1 MSEFAFAANQTAV
14 TITLF
19 VLAGFL
25 VLAWLTWHRS
35 EYSRRTL
42 LVEILRITLVVMACL
57 TILQPEMRTTVTPDT
72 KQTIAVLIDGSKSM
86 QTADVTITDDEG
98 KPSAITRA
106 EFVEQRINE
115 ELWNELGE
123 NSSVI
128 VESFAQPDESSPEAA
143 NTSGTDI
150 NAAITNA
157 LERNENLRAVVM
169 LGDGDWN
176 TGGNPI
182 QAAAEMLV
190 RGVPFFGVR
199 VGSDQR
205 LPDLEI
211 TSASA
216 PAFGIVGDKM
226 QISFSIRSSMTEAV
240 EVVVTLAEKGG
251 RPVSKTISL
260 PALRETSESLFW
272 TPTSESE
279 TTLTLEVPVQPGELI
294 TENNTRKLKVSARKE
309 SIKVLVID
317 SLPRWEYRFIR
328 NALYRDPGVTVN
340 SLLLNSHKSVKVG
353 GPGYLKEF
361 PNDLKDL
368 STYDVIFLGDV
379 GVKEG
384 QLTESQAELLKQ
396 LVEQQASG
404 LVFIPGRLGNQNSL
418 IDSPLGPL
426 LPVVLDKAKP
436 RGTSAGD
443 PSSVA
448 LTSTGKQNLLTI
460 LTRDEKANPNV
471 CKNLPG
477 FYWYA
482 PILKAKAGTDVL
494 AVHGTIK
501 NALGRIP
508 LLVTTTAGTGKVL
521 YLGIDSAWRWRRGV
535 EDLYHYRFWGQVA
548 RWMSYQR
555 KMAEGERLRFFLNP
569 ATPQPGTTLTLN
581 ANAYDEFGVPL
592 KDGTVTVDVTNPQGE
607 IRRIDMAPSDG
618 GFGAFFSSFDVTL
631 PGEYTFVAKSSASS
645 ESVTTKVLVQ
655 GQSLEKI
662 GQPARGDVFEELAS
676 ITQGSVT
683 STADLPSLIESLANL
698 RPRSP
703 IVKSQPLQF
712 TWWWLLTFTAI
723 ASAFWIA
730 RKWDGKI

>member
-1 MSEFAFAANQTAV
+1 MSEFAFAANQTTV

-42 LVEILRITLVVMACL
+42 LVEILRVALVVLACL
-57 TILQPEMRTTVTPDT
+57 TILQPEIRTTVNPDI
-72 KQTIAVLIDGSKSM
+72 KQTIAVLIDESKSM
-86 QTADVTITDDEG
+86 QTADVAITDSEG
-98 KPSAITRA
+98 KPAAITRA
-106 EFVEQRINE
+106 EFVEQRVNE

-123 NSSVI
+123 NSSVV
-128 VESFAQPDESSPEAA
+128 VESFARPDESSPEAT
-143 NTSGTDI
+143 NSSGTNI
-150 NAAITNA
+150 NSAITTA

-176 TGGNPI
+176 LGGNPI
-182 QAAAEMLV
+182 QAGASMLA

-205 LPDLEI
+205 LPDIEI
-211 TSASA
+211 TAASA

-226 QISFSIRSSMTEAV
+226 QISFTIRNSMTEAV
-240 EVVVTLAEKGG
+240 DVVITLAEGGG
-251 RPVSKTISL
+251 RPVNKTITL
-260 PALRETSESLFW
+260 PALRETSDSLFW
-272 TPTSESE
+272 TPTNEGE
-279 TTLTLEVPVQPGELI
+279 TTLTLDVPVQPGELL

-340 SLLLNSHKSVKVG
+340 SLLLNSDKSVKVG

-361 PNDLKDL
+361 PGDLKDL

-384 QLTESQAELLKQ
+384 QLTEDQADLLKR

-418 IDSPLGPL
+418 IDSPLGSL
-426 LPVVLDKAKP
+426 LPVILDKDKP

-443 PSSVA
+443 PSSIA

-460 LTRDEKANPNV
+460 LTRDEKANPGV
-471 CKNLPG
+471 WKNLPG

-482 PILKAKAGTDVL
+482 PILKAKAGTNVL

-501 NALGRIP
+501 NSLGRIP

-569 ATPQPGTTLTLN
+569 ATPEPGTTLTLN

-592 KDGTVTVDVTNPQGE
+592 KDGSVTVDVTNPQGE
-607 IRRIDMAPSDG
+607 IRRIDMAPSEG
-618 GFGAFFSSFDVTL
+618 GFGAFFSSFEVTL
-631 PGEYTFVAKSSASS
+631 PGEYTFVAKSSATS
-645 ESVTTKVLVQ
+645 ETVTTQVLVQ
-655 GQSLEKI
+655 GQSIEKI
-662 GQPARGDVFEELAS
+662 GQPARGDVFQELAT

-683 STADLPSLIESLANL
+683 STADLPSLIESLTNL

-703 IVKSQPLQF
+703 IVKSKPLQF
-712 TWWWLLTFTAI
+712 TWWWLLTFTAL
-723 ASAFWIA
+723 ASGFWIA